1 MWTRGELKSKA
12 KDFLRKFYWKAF
24 VVALIITIVTSGGTT
39 NGSNHN
45 KSVNNGTGFQL
56 DAPFSTDG
64 DSFFQGIQLNDS
76 MGNAITDN
84 MPMMWG
90 VIFGLGGA
98 IVLLAISIAIGF
110 KVFIG
115 APLEVGGRSFFS
127 KGAESDEEVH
137 FAHLGMA
144 FRGNHYM
151 NVVWAMFYRG
161 FLNFLFY
168 LLLIIPG
175 IIKAYSYSMVPYL
188 LADNPSMD
196 AKRAI
201 QVSEDMTNG
210 QKMEMFILDLS
221 FIGWYILGALLFG
234 IGIFFVHPY
243 AYATKAQLY
252 LTLKA
257 EALKTGI
264 CSATELSRTDA
275 YTTI

>member
-1 MWTRGELKSKA
+1 MWTRGELKNKA

-24 VVALIITIVTSGGTT
+24 VVALIIAIVTSGGTSR
-39 NGSNHN
+39 GSNHN
-45 KSVNNGTGFQL
+45 NTVNNGPAFQL
-56 DAPFSTDG
+56 DAPFSVNG
-64 DSFFQGIQLNDS
+64 DNFFQGLQQGDN
-76 MGNAITDN
+76 MGNVVTNN

-144 FRGNHYM
+144 FRGNHYL
-151 NVVWAMFYRG
+151 NVVWTMFYRG
-161 FLNFLFY
+161 FLNFLFF

-175 IIKAYSYSMVPYL
+175 IIKSYAYAMVPYI
-188 LADNPSMD
+188 LADNPAID

-201 QVSEDMTNG
+201 QLSEDMTNG

-234 IGIFFVHPY
+234 IGVFFVHPY
-243 AYATKAQLY
+243 VYATKAQLY

-257 EALKTGI
+257 DALRTGL
-264 CSATELSRTDA
+264 CNASELSRADA
-275 YTTI
+275 YTML